1 MSEIIKVMNFLCF
14 PEKLSFILLDGVEK
28 ALDKPTVDGYGN
40 ISSTRATVSIRS
52 FFGAKSK

>member
-1 MSEIIKVMNFLCF
+1 MNFLCF